1 MWKPI
6 GTTVITEQRIEWP
19 QNRSSGKK
27 ADVRERKIWKSG
39 QQGSHSEYCPTNSTA
54 LVHSSWRLRGKQS
67 SLRTTRNE
75 ERTHRPVQLFLLHTE
90 SLSNSACLCGTWNIT
105 ILHPSVGLISSLA
118 DSTER
123 KDKCWLSQREWH
135 LPTPAVQGKPGL
147 SLPVALSSIPS
158 FEDRLQNKA
167 YSFQFHKHPLLSEI
181 RNVLFWPLWSHSNRE
196 NNSLS
201 ILPCC
206 ISGSWKPFTSRKL
219 LQQLPWWLW

>member
-1 MWKPI
+1 MSEK
-6 GTTVITEQRIEWP
+6 GRFGNQD
-19 QNRSSGKK
+19 S
-27 ADVRERKIWKSG
+27 REVTLNIA
-39 QQGSHSEYCPTNSTA
+39 QLTA
-54 LVHSSWRLRGKQS
+54 LPWCTAAEGW
-67 SLRTTRNE
+67 E
-75 ERTHRPVQLFLLHTE
+75 ENRAVWEHHEMKRTHRPVQLFLLHTE
-90 SLSNSACLCGTWNIT
+90 SLSNSACLCGTWIIT